1 MHPSPAL
8 PLRSSTP
15 TARRALTAV
24 LSLCLAL
31 PGGACAISG
40 QTLPDSL
47 SGPDTD
53 SNGVRDDLD
62 AFISVTYPGA
72 EQRSRADALRDYARS
87 LQRATVGHEK
97 PNELWLGVQAL
108 VGLQERGE
116 ARWIALAA
124 EVRSR
129 TLNTTLRLNAY
140 AGFQGRA
147 SAQSGLIPL
156 PDAATEGETLAQC
169 QRNCTVILF
178 QNGIL
183 TPEERALSSVWQ
195 LQKLLGNEYRGQR
208 LIYGLNYNPTDG
220 LADFLE
226 VFRQKLGERPGG
238 ASEFSR
244 DYGAPDGVEQA
255 VRDLLTSKLSQAVTV
270 PRSPNGLLAALANP
284 ISLLRPQ
291 AAAPSAQEVTGAI
304 EEYARTYL
312 DRLVKIT
319 VKIRTATQAST
330 YTDARIA
337 PLTDNIETL
346 LRQGLPVVLVAHSQG
361 NLYAEVV
368 IRELQ
373 RRQVPLERFRMVGVA
388 VPNDHVPLGSPYIT
402 TRSDLVIA
410 ALGLVFPVLAANDTS
425 VPPMQ
430 KGGAFMGH
438 AFTEVY
444 TNTGHQVALTLK
456 QAIEDALSQV
466 NP

>member
-1 MHPSPAL
+1 MHPLSAL
-8 PLRSSTP
+8 PPRSSTHL
-15 TARRALTAV
+15 ARCALTAF
-24 LSLCLAL
+24 LSLWLAL
-31 PGGACAISG
+31 PGGAWATSG

-53 SNGVRDDLD
+53 SNGIRDDLD
-62 AFISVTYPGA
+62 VFISATYPAA

-87 LQRATVGHEK
+87 LQRATVANER

-108 VGLQERGE
+108 VGLQARGE
-116 ARWIALAA
+116 ARWISLAA

-129 TLNTTLRLNAY
+129 TLNTTPRLNAY
-140 AGFQGRA
+140 AAFQGRV

-156 PDAATEGETLAQC
+156 AGASSESGTLDHC
-169 QRNCTVILF
+169 QRDCTIILF

-195 LQKLLGNEYRGQR
+195 LQKLLGNSYRGQR

-226 VFRQKLGERPGG
+226 VFRQKLGERLGG
-238 ASEFSR
+238 ASEFGR

-255 VRDLLTSKLSQAVTV
+255 IRDFLTSKLSQAVKV
-270 PRSPNGLLAALANP
+270 PTSPGGLLAALSNP
-284 ISLLRPQ
+284 TSLLQPQ
-291 AAAPSAQEVTGAI
+291 AAVPSQQEVTGAV
-304 EEYARTYL
+304 EDYARTYL
-312 DRLVKIT
+312 DRLVKTT

-388 VPNDHVPLGSPYIT
+388 VPNDHVPLGSRYIT

-410 ALGLVFPVLAANDTS
+410 ALGLVFPVLATNDTS

-430 KGGAFMGH
+430 QGGAFMGH

-456 QAIEDALSQV
+456 QAIEDAIAQV